1 VDMGGDL
8 SRVHNRI
15 KTCSDKW
22 EIVGDDPEADISV
35 LYSRRLAR
43 GKVNLH
49 ILGEVIISRNH
60 CDHGYA
66 HTNCV
71 ADKHDPETRFYV
83 VFFFVIRRIYRS
95 TRDLKRVSKE

>member
-1 VDMGGDL
+1 
-8 SRVHNRI
+8 
-15 KTCSDKW
+15 
-22 EIVGDDPEADISV
+22 VGDDPEADISV
-35 LYSRRLAR
+35 LYSRRLAE
-43 GKVNLH
+43 GKENLH

-83 VFFFVIRRIYRS
+83 VSFFFCYKANISIYQRSEKSVKRIKSVNRGQVKMKRR
-95 TRDLKRVSKE
+95 KR